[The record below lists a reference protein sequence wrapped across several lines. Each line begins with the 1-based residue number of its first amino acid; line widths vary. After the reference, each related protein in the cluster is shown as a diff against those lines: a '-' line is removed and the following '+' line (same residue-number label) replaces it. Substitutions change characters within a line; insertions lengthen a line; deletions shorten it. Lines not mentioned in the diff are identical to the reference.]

1 MPIRFLCTGC
11 NRMLSIGRRK
21 AGTSIDC
28 PKCGYTQTVPGFE
41 AAAASLAAARVTATH
56 EETAPDSESAD
67 APCVVI
73 GPPLG
78 APSVSRAERAAEI
91 RVSASPG
98 APPGEWIILPRQT
111 LYIQGLILAVV
122 ALGGVGAGYLIGRG
136 GVSPQQSIV
145 SRQSSAVEQVLVE
158 GRLLYDT
165 GSQLVGDRDAVML
178 LLPQAMRPDVRFT
191 AQPFRPHDPPP
202 DPSDATWRRFSE
214 LGGVL
219 ARADQEGKFTV
230 VVPQPGRYWM
240 LLISRHTDRAETDRI
255 EDVDRDRVEKYF
267 VSADEIIGR
276 RKYRWT
282 LEQFTAGVKPVEH
295 NFGIDGQDELSEIL

>member
-21 AGTSIDC
+21 AGTPIDC
-28 PKCGYTQTVPGFE
+28 PKCGHTQTVPGPE
-41 AAAASLAAARVTATH
+41 AAAASLAAAHVTIAP
-56 EETAPDSESAD
+56 EEIAPDLESAD

-73 GPPLG
+73 GPPLD
-78 APSVSRAERAAEI
+78 APGTSRAERAAEI

-98 APPGEWIILPRQT
+98 APPGDWIMLPRQAV
-111 LYIQGLILAVV
+111 YIQGLILAVV
-122 ALGGVGAGYLIGRG
+122 ALGGLGAGYLIGRG
-136 GVSPQQSIV
+136 GASPRQSIT
-145 SRQSSAVEQVLVE
+145 SRQSGAVEQVLVE

-178 LLPQAMRPDVRFT
+178 LLPQGMRPDIRFT

-202 DPSDATWRRFSE
+202 DPSDPTWRRFSE

-240 LLISRHTDRAETDRI
+240 LLISRHTNRAETDRI
-255 EDVDRDRVEKYF
+255 EDVDRDRIEEYF
-267 VSADEIIGR
+267 VSADEIIGP

-282 LEQFTAGVKPVEH
+282 LEQLTAGVKPVEH
-295 NFGIDGQDELSEIL
+295 SFGIDGQDELSEIL